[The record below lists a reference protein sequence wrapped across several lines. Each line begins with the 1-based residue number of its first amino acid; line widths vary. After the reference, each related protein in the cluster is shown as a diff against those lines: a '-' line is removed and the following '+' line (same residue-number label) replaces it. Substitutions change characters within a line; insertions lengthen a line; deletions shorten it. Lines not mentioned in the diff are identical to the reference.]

1 MRTKHISFKTKFSR
15 FSIVTDS
22 YSALNMKYHITI
34 FKPPHPRMNIMDA
47 YLETALSV
55 QWGFN
60 AMAIDCSF
68 KYNQL
73 ATDRRNIIFGWAP
86 MISLLGIESIPDD
99 SILYNLEQYSTTDI
113 TTSSL
118 SIVCR
123 KFQLWDYNME
133 NVRQWTLANPKY
145 PPFYAPVSYAPV
157 LEVITPGIED
167 FDITFIGSLGPNRS
181 RKINEISG
189 HASRPQVVAAQ
200 NVWGKVRDGL
210 ISRSSLMLN
219 ISEDN
224 PKLKIFEIVRTSFYL
239 ANKKL
244 VLCEESPEVTVEPD
258 VREAFLWATS
268 ENLANTAYDIASN
281 PSRYRELR
289 EIGYSLFKKRDIRL
303 VIDAWLAHGN

>member
-1 MRTKHISFKTKFSR
+1 
-15 FSIVTDS
+15 
-22 YSALNMKYHITI
+22 MKYHITI

-60 AMAIDCSF
+60 ARAIDCSF

-73 ATDRRNIIFGWAP
+73 ATDRRNIIFGWVP

-113 TTSSL
+113 TTTSL
-118 SIVCR
+118 SIVCG

-133 NVRQWTLANPKY
+133 NIRQWNLANPKY

-157 LEVITPGIED
+157 LEVIAPSIED

-181 RKINEISG
+181 RKINEISS
-189 HASRPQVVAAQ
+189 HTSRPQVVAAQ
-200 NVWGKVRDGL
+200 NVWGQVRDRL

-244 VLCEESPEVTVEPD
+244 VLCEESPEVTVESD
-258 VREAFLWATS
+258 VREAFLWANS
-268 ENLANTAYDIASN
+268 ENLANAACDVVSN

-289 EIGYSLFKKRDIRL
+289 EMGYSLFKKRDIRL
-303 VIDAWLAHGN
+303 VIDAWLEHSN